1 MLLLLRFKHMGAGF
15 AFCHYLTH
23 ASKWFFSLGSLASLE
38 NKIQATTARKNKAP
52 LVQTLG
58 LRVRGFGFKVKL
70 DRN

>member
-23 ASKWFFSLGSLASLE
+23 ASKRFFSLSSLASLE

-52 LVQTLG
+52 LV
-58 LRVRGFGFKVKL
+58 RGFGFKSLINLMKL
-70 DRN
+70 KVHHI

>member
-23 ASKWFFSLGSLASLE
+23 ASKRFFSLSRLASFE

-52 LVQTLG
+52 LVRGFG
-58 LRVRGFGFKVKL
+58 LRVRGFV
-70 DRN
+70 RQR